1 MQIFLTGTDTD
12 SGKTFITTLL
22 LETLIKAG
30 RTTVGYKPVCS
41 GGRSDAK
48 TLLAASSPGATL
60 DEINPCWFHTPLSPH
75 VAAQF
80 ENRTIEIPDLVTGFD
95 ALKTRFDDIIVEGA
109 GGWETPLI
117 GRQTMAHL
125 AAALA
130 LPVVLVV
137 NNRLGAL
144 NHALLTL
151 RSIEAHGL
159 KCIGI
164 ILNQPADERDPASI
178 SNRSVLQQFTDI
190 PILAEI
196 MHGETEWPD
205 DAALDVLF

>member
-1 MQIFLTGTDTD
+1 MRIFLTGTDTD
-12 SGKTFITTLL
+12 CGKTFIS
-22 LETLIKAG
+22 TLILQALQAEG
-30 RTTVGYKPVCS
+30 RNVIGYKPVSS
-41 GGRSDAK
+41 GGRHDAQL
-48 TLLAASSPGATL
+48 LLAASSSGATL
-60 DEINPCWFHTPLSPH
+60 DEINPCWFHTPLSPL

-80 ENRTIEIPDLVTGFD
+80 ENRAIEMD
-95 ALKTRFDDIIVEGA
+95 ALVAGYHALAARFDDVLVEGA
-109 GGWETPLI
+109 GGWETPLY
-117 GRQTMAHL
+117 GTQTMADL

-159 KCIGI
+159 NCAGI

-178 SNRSVLQQFTDI
+178 SNRSVLEKFTRV

-196 MHGETEWPD
+196 MHGESEFPAYSLSD
-205 DAALDVLF
+205 IN